1 MFTAKLENSRG
12 NLITLTGQESEYQVI
27 SIKGLN
33 PPSAHLNTTSVS
45 GMDGAM
51 YNSSRLN
58 TRNIVILVKINGDIE
73 ENRQNLYTFCP
84 TKEKVRFYF
93 SNNNQ
98 DVYVDGYVDSV
109 ECDLFTNDERMQ
121 ISIIC
126 PQPYFLDMS
135 DTKVDGS
142 SISAFFTFPFSIDL
156 GSPIPFSEIVLNN
169 ETNLYNDSV
178 NEIGM
183 VIGIDIET
191 SVNTILIRNTGTGA
205 TFTLSYSFVSGD
217 HVQIITMK
225 GQKSIILTRNGI
237 STNIFSAMQIGS
249 VFFQLATGDNFF
261 SYLVDGNAS
270 NNVNINIMF
279 TYYKMYRGV

>member
-1 MFTAKLENSRG
+1 MFRSKLENSRG
-12 NLITLTGQESEYQVI
+12 NIITLTGNEAEYQVI

-33 PPSAHLNTTSVS
+33 PPSAHLNSSSVS

-93 SNNNQ
+93 SNNNR

-135 DTKVDGS
+135 DTQVDGS

-156 GSPIPFSEIVLNN
+156 GSPIPFSEIILNN

-183 VIGIDIET
+183 VIGIDIEA

-205 TFTLSYSFVSGD
+205 TFTLSYAFVSGD
-217 HVQIITMK
+217 HVQITTIK

-237 STNIFSAMQIGS
+237 DTNIFSAMQIGS

-261 SYLVDGNAS
+261 SYIVDGNAS

>member
-1 MFTAKLENSRG
+1 MFTAKLENNQG
-12 NLITLTGQESEYQVI
+12 NIITLTGNESEYQVI

-33 PPSAHLNTTSVS
+33 PPSAHLNSSNVS

-58 TRNIVILVKINGDIE
+58 TRNIVILLKINGDIE
-73 ENRQNLYTFCP
+73 YNRQNLYTFCP

-93 SNNNQ
+93 SNNNR

-183 VIGIDIET
+183 AIGIDIEAN
-191 SVNTILIRNTGTGA
+191 VNTILIRNTRTGE
-205 TFTLSYSFVSGD
+205 TFTLSYAFHSGD
-217 HVQIITMK
+217 YVQITTVK

-237 STNIFSAMQIGS
+237 NTNIFAAMQIGS
-249 VFFQLATGDNFF
+249 VFFQLAAGDNFF
-261 SYLVDGNAS
+261 SYVVDGNAS
-270 NNVNINIMF
+270 NNPNINIMF
-279 TYYKMYRGV
+279 TFYKMYRGV